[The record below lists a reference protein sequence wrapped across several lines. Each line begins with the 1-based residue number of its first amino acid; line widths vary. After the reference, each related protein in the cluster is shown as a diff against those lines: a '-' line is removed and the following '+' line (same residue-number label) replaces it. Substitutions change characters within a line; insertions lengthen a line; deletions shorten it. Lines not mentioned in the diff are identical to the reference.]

1 MPWKMLPRRGRTK
14 FRCRGECNE
23 LDRKTIQVFKASW
36 QFSAL
41 NFIPSETCRVTAQKN
56 CWPKW
61 GEVANMQRGFFWFGG
76 SLARESRNLGYIF
89 AGSTGMDGF
98 PMTWK
103 RNNPLFVRKSAFHI
117 LYRSFPE
124 LPHHGI
130 ILQSSKHDLLYSI
143 VAVFQWPERE
153 KHSICISQIWSNIFW
168 LILSPPWYYIAKFQI
183 WSIICN
189 CYQVTFLTSSPRKFE
204 KWSYSQVQS

>member
-1 MPWKMLPRRGRTK
+1 MGRGCEHAKR
-14 FRCRGECNE
+14 FFFGLGVR
-23 LDRKTIQVFKASW
+23 
-36 QFSAL
+36 
-41 NFIPSETCRVTAQKN
+41 
-56 CWPKW
+56 WPK
-61 GEVANMQRGFFWFGG
+61 N
-76 SLARESRNLGYIF
+76 LAILGTF
-89 AGSTGMDGF
+89 LPAAQELDGF

-153 KHSICISQIWSNIFW
+153 KHSICEKICISQIWSNIFW

-204 KWSYSQVQS
+204 KWSYSCYMSLIKTIHVITTLHCTGPMLIDFTNCSWPIWRSTEEYICINYA